1 MTDYCE
7 NGKPKDCR
15 YCYYYGRHGCM
26 LKVCY
31 YDRPKPETK
40 PVSECDDCP
49 YGKCGP
55 CIGWCTKEILRS
67 LERGRAVAAGRCR
80 TDFADIQNKKECGGN
95 RQWQRQFLR
104 KWAANTKG
112 KAII

>member
-15 YCYYYGRHGCM
+15 YCYYYGRHSCM
-26 LKVCY
+26 LKVCH
-31 YDRPKPETK
+31 YDRPRPETK

-55 CIGWCTKEILRS
+55 CIGWCKQNS
-67 LERGRAVAAGRCR
+67 LI
-80 TDFADIQNKKECGGN
+80 FH
-95 RQWQRQFLR
+95 FLR
-104 KWAANTKG
+104 KSCSLDGIGGDVVQRVQDWLNRLPR
-112 KAII
+112 

>member
-1 MTDYCE
+1 MTDCCE
-7 NGKPKDCR
+7 NGKPKDCQ

-49 YGKCGP
+49 YDCNADLKR
-55 CIGWCTKEILRS
+55 LA
-67 LERGRAVAAGRCR
+67 RAYAVGMPD
-80 TDFADIQNKKECGGN
+80 T
-95 RQWQRQFLR
+95 
-104 KWAANTKG
+104 WALMSES
-112 KAII
+112 

>member
-49 YGKCGP
+49 YETG
-55 CIGWCTKEILRS
+55 
-67 LERGRAVAAGRCR
+67 
-80 TDFADIQNKKECGGN
+80 
-95 RQWQRQFLR
+95 
-104 KWAANTKG
+104 
-112 KAII
+112 

>member
-1 MTDYCE
+1 MNTPCASVSPSGENAFTAGQTRFFCTHFQDFRRMNAMTDYCE

-67 LERGRAVAAGRCR
+67 LERGRA
-80 TDFADIQNKKECGGN
+80 K
-95 RQWQRQFLR
+95 
-104 KWAANTKG
+104 
-112 KAII
+112 

>member
-15 YCYYYGRHGCM
+15 YYYYYGRHGCM
-26 LKVCY
+26 LNVCY

-49 YGKCGP
+49 YGKCGS

-67 LERGRAVAAGRCR
+67 LERGRA
-80 TDFADIQNKKECGGN
+80 K
-95 RQWQRQFLR
+95 
-104 KWAANTKG
+104 
-112 KAII
+112 

>member
-1 MTDYCE
+1 MTDCCE
-7 NGKPKDCR
+7 NGKPKDCQ

-31 YDRPKPETK
+31 YARPKPETK

-55 CIGWCTKEILRS
+55 WRPGDVGRILRTFKIKKNV
-67 LERGRAVAAGRCR
+67 EV
-80 TDFADIQNKKECGGN
+80 TDN
-95 RQWQRQFLR
+95 
-104 KWAANTKG
+104 G
-112 KAII
+112 KDNF

>member
-7 NGKPKDCR
+7 NGKPKDCQ

-31 YDRPKPETK
+31 YDRPRPETK

-67 LERGRAVAAGRCR
+67 LERGRA
-80 TDFADIQNKKECGGN
+80 K
-95 RQWQRQFLR
+95 
-104 KWAANTKG
+104 
-112 KAII
+112 

>member
-31 YDRPKPETK
+31 YDRPK
-40 PVSECDDCP
+40 V
-49 YGKCGP
+49 
-55 CIGWCTKEILRS
+55 
-67 LERGRAVAAGRCR
+67 
-80 TDFADIQNKKECGGN
+80 
-95 RQWQRQFLR
+95 QF
-104 KWAANTKG
+104 TMDYTG
-112 KAII
+112 

>member
-55 CIGWCTKEILRS
+55 CMLH
-67 LERGRAVAAGRCR
+67 
-80 TDFADIQNKKECGGN
+80 
-95 RQWQRQFLR
+95 
-104 KWAANTKG
+104 TKG
-112 KAII
+112 SGRNCHRQSSAFYRQYSGQDN

>member
-1 MTDYCE
+1 MPLRLDRRAFFVPIFRRMNAMTDYCE

-15 YCYYYGRHGCM
+15 YCYYYGRHSCM

-31 YDRPKPETK
+31 YDRPRPETK

-67 LERGRAVAAGRCR
+67 LERGRA
-80 TDFADIQNKKECGGN
+80 K
-95 RQWQRQFLR
+95 
-104 KWAANTKG
+104 
-112 KAII
+112 

>member
-40 PVSECDDCP
+40 PVSECDRSCP
-49 YGKCGP
+49 LVLP
-55 CIGWCTKEILRS
+55 
-67 LERGRAVAAGRCR
+67 
-80 TDFADIQNKKECGGN
+80 
-95 RQWQRQFLR
+95 
-104 KWAANTKG
+104 
-112 KAII
+112 

>member
-1 MTDYCE
+1 MTDCCE
-7 NGKPKDCR
+7 NGKPKDCQ

-49 YGKCGP
+49 YCKCGP
-55 CIGWCTKEILRS
+55 CIG
-67 LERGRAVAAGRCR
+67 
-80 TDFADIQNKKECGGN
+80 
-95 RQWQRQFLR
+95 
-104 KWAANTKG
+104 
-112 KAII
+112 

>member
-1 MTDYCE
+1 MSDYCE

-40 PVSECDDCP
+40 PVSECD
-49 YGKCGP
+49 
-55 CIGWCTKEILRS
+55 
-67 LERGRAVAAGRCR
+67 RCR
-80 TDFADIQNKKECGGN
+80 N
-95 RQWQRQFLR
+95 RSGESSTMTP
-104 KWAANTKG
+104 K
-112 KAII
+112 

>member
-31 YDRPKPETK
+31 QYQLHRTHL
-40 PVSECDDCP
+40 C
-49 YGKCGP
+49 Y
-55 CIGWCTKEILRS
+55 LR
-67 LERGRAVAAGRCR
+67 
-80 TDFADIQNKKECGGN
+80 
-95 RQWQRQFLR
+95 
-104 KWAANTKG
+104 
-112 KAII
+112 